1 MKYKNNVIM
10 EKETILEKT
19 TSCINPSLLN
29 GKIAKETVKFLISA
43 YSVTDFSPFKD
54 GKEFDQVASL
64 YLKLYGDDMDKI
76 YCADDF
82 KVYRIIK
89 ICERGVIVQRQSA
102 NLNEFYISYTRAFNH
117 FRFAV
122 NDVRIGWSEKLSGD
136 KPLSAN

>member
-1 MKYKNNVIM
+1 M
-10 EKETILEKT
+10 EKEIILEKT
-19 TSCINPSLLN
+19 TSSINTLLLN
-29 GKIAKETVKFLISA
+29 GKISKEAVKFLISA

-64 YLKLYGDDMDKI
+64 YLKLYGGDMDKI

-102 NLNEFYISYTRAFNH
+102 NLDEFYISYTRAFNH

-122 NDVRIGWSEKLSGD
+122 NDVRIGWSEKLSGGN
-136 KPLSAN
+136 PLSSN